1 MTTILFDLD
10 GTLIDSTEAIL
21 QSFEYAF
28 LDQNDTPR
36 SKESIVALIGHP
48 LDLMFEHLGVERSKV
63 HNYVASYK
71 TRYKELS
78 CPMTTLLPQAKDAIE
93 LASKFATLGIVT
105 TKTAKYSIE
114 LLKHLG
120 VMHHFK
126 VLIGREDVIH
136 PKPHPEPILKAMHK
150 LGATSQ
156 RCWMIGDTIMD
167 INSAHKAK
175 IKAVAVKCGYGDE
188 KELYNYCEFVK
199 ENAYEAVKF
208 IQRWE
213 LEQK

>member
-36 SKESIVALIGHP
+36 SKEAIVALIGHP
-48 LDLMFEHLGVERSKV
+48 LDFMFEHLGVEKSKV
-63 HNYVASYK
+63 YNYVTSYK
-71 TRYKELS
+71 TKYREINR
-78 CPMTTLLPQAKDAIE
+78 PMTTLLPQAKDAIE
-93 LASKFATLGIVT
+93 LASRFATLGVVT
-105 TKTAKYSIE
+105 TKTAEYSIE

-150 LGATSQ
+150 LGAISQ
-156 RCWMIGDTIMD
+156 KCWMIGDTTMD

-188 KELYNYCEFVK
+188 KELHRCCDFVK
-199 ENAYEAVKF
+199 KSAYEAVEF